1 MSCPEYNSGL
11 FIKNRRVG
19 ALVKVSLIMSVQ
31 GGDRAEWR
39 APRAFGLR
47 GSSWVGLILLLLIAP
62 AFAATHLE
70 GLAGYEGEW
79 QRISPDEDA
88 SRLDAI
94 DTAVADLPWLMR
106 KVAGPALRRQA
117 VPPPGYVF
125 ELQSDGLAMARI
137 DRELRRL
144 ALDNVERQ
152 FETERGTVTLSSL
165 QLQDAIQT
173 RWKTPNAE
181 GSNTFR
187 LVDGGSTLL
196 VEYMM
201 QITAISGIDRIRYQ
215 ARFAQKTQ

>member
-1 MSCPEYNSGL
+1 MSYPEYNSDG
-11 FIKNRRVG
+11 FIKHCRAGV
-19 ALVKVSLIMSVQ
+19 LVKVSSVMRLH
-31 GGDRAEWR
+31 GRDGATSRE
-39 APRAFGLR
+39 PRAFCLR
-47 GSSWVGLILLLLIAP
+47 ALRWVGLTLVLIIAP
-62 AFAATHLE
+62 AYAATHLE
-70 GLAGYEGEW
+70 GLADYEGKW
-79 QRISPDEDA
+79 LRVSPDEDA

-106 KVAGPALRRQA
+106 KVAGPALHRQT

-165 QLQDAIQT
+165 QLQDAIQA